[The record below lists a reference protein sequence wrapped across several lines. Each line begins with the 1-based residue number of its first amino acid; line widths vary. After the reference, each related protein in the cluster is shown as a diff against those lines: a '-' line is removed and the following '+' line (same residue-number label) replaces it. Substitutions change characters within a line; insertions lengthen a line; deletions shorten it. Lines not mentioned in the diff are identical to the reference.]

1 MVDIY
6 RVCKCPNSNLT
17 GEGVCVEAAGGPI
30 QGDHC
35 CVCVARSAT
44 IFIAQLYFYR
54 VYSCKDE
61 GTIVREC
68 SV

>member
-1 MVDIY
+1 M
-6 RVCKCPNSNLT
+6 
-17 GEGVCVEAAGGPI
+17 EAAGGLI

-35 CVCVARSAT
+35 CVCCQKHDD
-44 IFIAQLYFYR
+44 IAQLYFYH